1 MQASEAPSG
10 PPGRRARG
18 FVVTA
23 GELRGRVLDLP
34 DNVRGALWVVAG
46 CVMFSAMTTLVKFL
60 GGQFDSF
67 QLAFFRALFGLF
79 VILPFIVRLGP
90 SVIRTRRLGLHSLRG
105 LLGACA
111 MLSGFY
117 AITHLPLADAVS
129 ISYAR
134 ALFLIPL
141 AVLFLG
147 EVVRMRR
154 WTATA
159 VGFVGVVVM
168 LRPGGEIEPAT
179 FVALLGALLVA
190 VVTILIKKLTTTER
204 PETLLFYFG
213 VISST
218 VALVPALLVWRAPS
232 WTELVLL
239 LLIGAC
245 GAAGQY
251 CMIRGFKIG
260 EATALLP
267 FDYTR
272 LVFAGLIGFFLFA
285 EVPDAWTITGAL
297 IIVGA
302 TLYIGL
308 REAQLG
314 RKPEPQEPAINPPTL
329 PRPQVGS
336 D

>member
-1 MQASEAPSG
+1 M
-10 PPGRRARG
+10 
-18 FVVTA
+18 TA
-23 GELRGRVLDLP
+23 VELRGRVLALP
-34 DNVRGALWVVAG
+34 DNARGALWVVLG
-46 CVMFSAMTTLVKFL
+46 CIMFSGMTAVVKFL
-60 GGQFDSF
+60 GASFDSF
-67 QLAFFRALFGLF
+67 QLGFFRALFGLL
-79 VILPFIVRLGP
+79 VVLPFFARHGLGL
-90 SVIRTRRLGLHSLRG
+90 VRTRRPGLHLMRSVC
-105 LLGACA
+105 GASA
-111 MLSGFY
+111 MLCGFY

-159 VGFVGVVVM
+159 VGFVGVIIM
-168 LRPGGEIEPAT
+168 MRPGGEIAPAT
-179 FVALLGALLVA
+179 FVALAGAFLVA
-190 VVTILIKKLTTTER
+190 SVTVMIKKLSTTER

-213 VISST
+213 VIST
-218 VALVPALLVWRAPS
+218 PVALLPALAVWRTPDLS
-232 WTELVLL
+232 QLVLL
-239 LLIGAC
+239 MAIGAL

-251 CMIRGFKIG
+251 CMIRGFKVG

-272 LVFAGLIGFFLFA
+272 LIFAGIVGFLLFA
-285 EVPDAWTITGAL
+285 ELPDAWTVTGAL

-302 TLYIGL
+302 TLYIGV

-314 RKPEPQEPAINPPTL
+314 RKPEPIQPAIDPPAV
-329 PRPQVGS
+329 R
-336 D
+336 